1 MIVIK
6 NLSKSFGTKQV
17 LKDLNLKIEEGK
29 VFGLVGINGSGKS
42 TLLRL
47 ISGIYESEGGTVF
60 VDDEEVYENEA
71 VKAKIFFLPDE
82 PYYEN
87 STTPKSI
94 IDLYKTYYDFDE
106 KEYLDYINYF
116 KLPLNKPMKNFSK
129 GMKRQCALICALA
142 TKCKYMFFDE
152 TFDSIL
158 T

>member
-17 LKDLNLKIEEGK
+17 LKDLNLIIEEGK

-47 ISGIYESEGGTVF
+47 ISGIYKSEEGSVI
-60 VDDEEVYENEA
+60 VDNEEVYENEA

-82 PYYEN
+82 PFYEN

-94 IDLYKTYYDFDE
+94 IDLYNFE
-106 KEYLDYINYF
+106 KDQKAF
-116 KLPLNKPMKNFSK
+116 KLQYCLRYNHMLLHVVVFVH
-129 GMKRQCALICALA
+129 
-142 TKCKYMFFDE
+142 E
-152 TFDSIL
+152 
-158 T
+158 